1 MLKLKLARQTI
12 SKNLQLYLPFLLAN
26 AVLVGINYIFFS
38 MTTNKSLEKQN
49 YGAGLIQLMNIGL
62 VFTLTITF
70 FFMIYINGMVSR
82 HRNHELGLYSI
93 LGMTRSDLG
102 RMIFFIDAIM
112 FAASSVLGL
121 MFGATFI
128 KFVGLGLKKMLD
140 MGYLNI
146 PMFSPVAAIICVGY
160 FAAVYF
166 ILLLG
171 DLWRLRSVNPLDLWK
186 ATNKREKEPRG
197 SWIFGIAGIVTLGA
211 GYVIAVRINASINAV
226 NSFMLAVILV
236 VIGTYLVF
244 IAFSII
250 FLKML
255 RKNKNFYYKR
265 NHFISVSGMLYRMKQ
280 NGASLAS
287 ICLLLTTA
295 LVAIVMT
302 GTLRLSQ
309 EATIKLYNPYDVV
322 MTKET
327 PISHADKMTIQSK
340 AKDHHVTVGKYV
352 NMTMT
357 QPIYGNF
364 SGSTY
369 SVSKAFD
376 KSAANQLF
384 AVPVADYN
392 RIQKQNV
399 HLAKDEI
406 LMYSSKGGYDKKR
419 LTIKGKTYKVRH
431 LDGFDF
437 YFDYQRTVFKPIF
450 VFAKNKQ
457 VCEQIS
463 GKWLYAMGY
472 DISGKKS
479 DLKKYTAGLENKF
492 TTVVKKKNSQDPY
505 PYMDSFSDRPS
516 VSEIFNHL
524 FGGLLFIG
532 IFVSIVML
540 IATVVVMY
548 YKQVSEGYADR
559 DRFKTM
565 QQVGLS
571 REETKSAINS
581 QVLTVFMLPII
592 GAAVNVGFAIP
603 AIQKVLVLLSMYD
616 NLLLIKFG
624 IVSVAVTFLGYVAVY
639 KLTANVYE
647 NIVNR

>member
-12 SKNLQLYLPFLLAN
+12 GKNLQLYLPFLLAN

-49 YGAGLIQLMNIGL
+49 YGSGLIQLMNIGL
-62 VFTLTITF
+62 VFTLAITF
-70 FFMIYINGMVSR
+70 FFMIYINGIVSR
-82 HRNHELGLYSI
+82 RRNHELGLYSI

-102 RMIFFIDAIM
+102 KMIFFIDAIM

-121 MFGATFI
+121 VFGATFV
-128 KFVGLGLKKMLD
+128 KFVGLGLKKLLD
-140 MGYLNI
+140 MGRFDI
-146 PMFSPVAAIICVGY
+146 PVFSSVAAIICIGY

-186 ATNKREKEPRG
+186 AANKREKEPRG
-197 SWIFGIAGIVTLGA
+197 SWIFGIVGVIALGS
-211 GYVIAVRINASINAV
+211 GYAIAVRMKASMDAV
-226 NSFMLAVILV
+226 TSFMLAVILV

-265 NHFISVSGMLYRMKQ
+265 NHFISVSGMIYRMKQ

-295 LVAIVMT
+295 LVAIVTT

-309 EATIKLYNPYDVV
+309 EATVRLYNPYDVV
-322 MTKET
+322 MTKKT

-340 AKDHHVTVGKYV
+340 ARDNHVTVGKYV

-357 QPIYGNF
+357 GPIYGNF
-364 SGSTY
+364 SGSAY
-369 SVSKAFD
+369 SVSKTVD
-376 KSAANQLF
+376 MSTENQLF

-406 LMYSSKGGYDKKR
+406 LMCSSKGGYDKNR

-431 LDGFDF
+431 IDSFDF
-437 YFDYQRTVFKPIF
+437 YFDYQRTIFKPIF
-450 VFAKNKQ
+450 VFAKDRK

-479 DLKKYTAGLENKF
+479 DLKRYAAGLGDKF
-492 TTVVKKKNSQDPY
+492 TAVVKKNSQE
-505 PYMDSFSDRPS
+505 PYMDSFTDRPS
-516 VSEIFNHL
+516 VSDLFNQL

-603 AIQKVLVLLSMYD
+603 AIQKMLVLLSMYD
-616 NLLLIKFG
+616 KFLLVKFG
-624 IVSVAVTFLGYVAVY
+624 IVSLAITFLGYVAVY
-639 KLTANVYE
+639 KLTTNVYE

>member
-12 SKNLQLYLPFLLAN
+12 SKNLQIYLPFLLAN

-49 YGAGLIQLMNIGL
+49 YGSGLIQLMNIGL
-62 VFTLTITF
+62 VFTLAITF
-70 FFMIYINGMVSR
+70 FFMIYINGIVSR
-82 HRNHELGLYSI
+82 RRNHELGLYSI

-102 RMIFFIDAIM
+102 KMIFFIDAIM
-112 FAASSVLGL
+112 FAASSFLGL
-121 MFGATFI
+121 VFGATFV
-128 KFVGLGLKKMLD
+128 KFVGLGLKKLLEMER
-140 MGYLNI
+140 LNV
-146 PMFSPVAAIICVGY
+146 PVFSSVAAIICIGY

-197 SWIFGIAGIVTLGA
+197 SWIFGIAGVVALCT
-211 GYVIAVRINASINAV
+211 GYAIAVRMKVSMDAV
-226 NSFMLAVILV
+226 TSFMLAVVLV

-265 NHFISVSGMLYRMKQ
+265 NHFISVSGMIYRMKQ

-295 LVAIVMT
+295 LVAIVTT

-309 EATIKLYNPYDVV
+309 EATLKLYNPYDVV
-322 MTKET
+322 MTKKT
-327 PISHADKMTIQSK
+327 PISHSDKMMIQSK
-340 AKDHHVTVGKYV
+340 AKDNHVMVGKYV
-352 NMTMT
+352 NMMMT
-357 QPIYGNF
+357 EPIYGNF

-369 SVSKAFD
+369 SVSKTVD
-376 KSAANQLF
+376 MSTENQLF

-406 LMYSSKGGYDKKR
+406 LMCSSKGGYDKNR

-431 LDGFDF
+431 IDSFDF
-437 YFDYQRTVFKPIF
+437 YFDYQRTIFKPIF
-450 VFAKNKQ
+450 VFAKDKT

-463 GKWLYAMGY
+463 GNWLYAMGY

-479 DLKKYTAGLENKF
+479 DLKKYTTGLEN
-492 TTVVKKKNSQDPY
+492 SQGTY
-505 PYMDSFSDRPS
+505 IHMDSFSDRPL
-516 VSEIFNHL
+516 VSEIFNQVY
-524 FGGLLFIG
+524 GGLLFIG

-581 QVLTVFMLPII
+581 QVLTVFMFPII

-603 AIQKVLVLLSMYD
+603 AIRKMLVLLAMYD
-616 NLLLIKFG
+616 KLLLVKFG
-624 IVSVAVTFLGYVAVY
+624 IVSLAVTFLGYVAVY
-639 KLTANVYE
+639 KLTTNVYE

>member
-12 SKNLQLYLPFLLAN
+12 SKNLQIYLPFLLAN

-49 YGAGLIQLMNIGL
+49 YGSGLIQLMNIGL
-62 VFTLTITF
+62 VFTLAITF
-70 FFMIYINGMVSR
+70 FFMIYINGIVSR
-82 HRNHELGLYSI
+82 RRNHELGLYSI

-102 RMIFFIDAIM
+102 KMIFFIDAIM
-112 FAASSVLGL
+112 FAASSFLGL
-121 MFGATFI
+121 VFGATFV
-128 KFVGLGLKKMLD
+128 KFVGLGLKKLLEMER
-140 MGYLNI
+140 LNV
-146 PMFSPVAAIICVGY
+146 PMFSSVAAIICIGY

-186 ATNKREKEPRG
+186 ATNEREKEPRG
-197 SWIFGIAGIVTLGA
+197 SWIFGIAGVVALCT
-211 GYVIAVRINASINAV
+211 GYALAVRMKVSMDAV
-226 NSFMLAVILV
+226 TSFMLAVVLV

-265 NHFISVSGMLYRMKQ
+265 NHFISVSGMIYRMKQ

-295 LVAIVMT
+295 LVAIVTT

-309 EATIKLYNPYDVV
+309 EATLKLYNPYDVV
-322 MTKET
+322 MTKKT
-327 PISHADKMTIQSK
+327 PISHSDKMMIQSK
-340 AKDHHVTVGKYV
+340 AKDNHVMVGKYV
-352 NMTMT
+352 NMMMT
-357 QPIYGNF
+357 EPIYGNF

-369 SVSKAFD
+369 SVSKTVD
-376 KSAANQLF
+376 MSTENQLF

-399 HLAKDEI
+399 HLAKNEI
-406 LMYSSKGGYDKKR
+406 LMCSSKGGYDKNR

-431 LDGFDF
+431 IDSFDF
-437 YFDYQRTVFKPIF
+437 YFDYQRTIFKPIF
-450 VFAKNKQ
+450 VFAKDKT

-479 DLKKYTAGLENKF
+479 DLKKYTTGLEN
-492 TTVVKKKNSQDPY
+492 SQGTY
-505 PYMDSFSDRPS
+505 IHMDSFSDRPL
-516 VSEIFNHL
+516 VSEIFNQVY
-524 FGGLLFIG
+524 GGLLFIG

-548 YKQVSEGYADR
+548 YKQILEGYADR

-581 QVLTVFMLPII
+581 QVLTVFMFPII

-603 AIQKVLVLLSMYD
+603 AIRKMLVLLAMYD
-616 NLLLIKFG
+616 KLLLVKFG
-624 IVSVAVTFLGYVAVY
+624 IVSLAVTFLGYVAVY
-639 KLTANVYE
+639 KLTTNVYE

>member
-1 MLKLKLARQTI
+1 MLKLKLSRQII

-49 YGAGLIQLMNIGL
+49 YGSVLIQLMNIGL
-62 VFTLTITF
+62 VFTLAITF
-70 FFMIYINGMVSR
+70 FFMIYINGIVSR
-82 HRNHELGLYSI
+82 RRNHELGLYSI

-102 RMIFFIDAIM
+102 KMIFFIDAIM

-121 MFGATFI
+121 VFGATFV
-128 KFVGLGLKKMLD
+128 KFVGLGLKQLLD
-140 MGYLNI
+140 MERLNV
-146 PMFSPVAAIICVGY
+146 PMFSSVAAIICIGY

-186 ATNKREKEPRG
+186 ATNEREKEPRG
-197 SWIFGIAGIVTLGA
+197 SWIFGIAGVVALCT
-211 GYVIAVRINASINAV
+211 GYALAVRMKVSMDAV
-226 NSFMLAVILV
+226 TSFMLAVVLV

-265 NHFISVSGMLYRMKQ
+265 NHFISVSGMIYRMKQ

-309 EATIKLYNPYDVV
+309 EATLKLYNPYDVV
-322 MTKET
+322 MTKKT
-327 PISHADKMTIQSK
+327 PISHSDKMMIQSK
-340 AKDHHVTVGKYV
+340 AKDNHVTVGKYV
-352 NMTMT
+352 NMMMT
-357 QPIYGNF
+357 EPIYGNF

-369 SVSKAFD
+369 SVSKTVD
-376 KSAANQLF
+376 MSTENQLF

-392 RIQKQNV
+392 RIQKKNV

-406 LMYSSKGGYDKKR
+406 LMYSSKGGYDKNR

-431 LDGFDF
+431 IDSFDF
-437 YFDYQRTVFKPIF
+437 YFDYQRTIFKPIF
-450 VFAKNKQ
+450 VFAKDKT

-463 GKWLYAMGY
+463 EKWLYAMGY

-492 TTVVKKKNSQDPY
+492 MTVVKKKNSQGT
-505 PYMDSFSDRPS
+505 YMDSFADRPTI
-516 VSEIFNHL
+516 SEISNQMY
-524 FGGLLFIG
+524 GGLLFIG

-592 GAAVNVGFAIP
+592 GAAVNFGFAIP

-616 NLLLIKFG
+616 KLLIVKFG
-624 IVSVAVTFLGYVAVY
+624 IVSLAVTFLGYVAVY
-639 KLTANVYE
+639 KLTTNVYE

>member
-12 SKNLQLYLPFLLAN
+12 SKNLQIYLPFLLAN

-49 YGAGLIQLMNIGL
+49 YGSVLIQLMNIGL
-62 VFTLTITF
+62 VFTLAITF
-70 FFMIYINGMVSR
+70 FFMIYINSIVSR
-82 HRNHELGLYSI
+82 RRNHELGLYSI

-102 RMIFFIDAIM
+102 KMIFFIDAIM
-112 FAASSVLGL
+112 FVASSVLGL
-121 MFGATFI
+121 VFGATFV
-128 KFVGLGLKKMLD
+128 KFVGLGLKKLLD
-140 MGYLNI
+140 MGRFDI
-146 PMFSPVAAIICVGY
+146 PVFSSVAAIICVGY

-186 ATNKREKEPRG
+186 AANKREKEPRG
-197 SWIFGIAGIVTLGA
+197 SWIFGIVGVIALGS
-211 GYVIAVRINASINAV
+211 GYAIAVRMKASMDAV
-226 NSFMLAVILV
+226 TSFMLAVILV

-265 NHFISVSGMLYRMKQ
+265 NHFISVSGMIYRMKQ

-295 LVAIVMT
+295 LVAIVTT

-309 EATIKLYNPYDVV
+309 EATVRLYNPYDVV
-322 MTKET
+322 MTKKT

-340 AKDHHVTVGKYV
+340 AKDNHVTVGKYV

-357 QPIYGNF
+357 EPIYGNF
-364 SGSTY
+364 SGSAY
-369 SVSKAFD
+369 SVSKTVD
-376 KSAANQLF
+376 MSTENQLF

-406 LMYSSKGGYDKKR
+406 LMCSSKGGYDKNR
-419 LTIKGKTYKVRH
+419 LTIKGKIYKVRH
-431 LDGFDF
+431 IDSFDF
-437 YFDYQRTVFKPIF
+437 YFDYQRTIFKPIF
-450 VFAKNKQ
+450 VFAKDRK

-479 DLKKYTAGLENKF
+479 DLKRYAAGLGDKF
-492 TTVVKKKNSQDPY
+492 TAVVKKNSQE
-505 PYMDSFSDRPS
+505 PYMDSFTDRPS
-516 VSEIFNHL
+516 VSDLFNQL

-603 AIQKVLVLLSMYD
+603 AIQKMLVLLSMYD
-616 NLLLIKFG
+616 KLLLVKFG
-624 IVSVAVTFLGYVAVY
+624 IVSLAVTFLGYVAVY
-639 KLTANVYE
+639 KLTTNVYE

>member
-1 MLKLKLARQTI
+1 MLKLKLSRQTI

-49 YGAGLIQLMNIGL
+49 YGSVLIQLMNIGL
-62 VFTLTITF
+62 VFTLAITF
-70 FFMIYINGMVSR
+70 FFMIYINGIVSR
-82 HRNHELGLYSI
+82 RRNHELGLYSI

-102 RMIFFIDAIM
+102 KMIFFIDAIM
-112 FAASSVLGL
+112 FVASSVLGL
-121 MFGATFI
+121 VFGATFV
-128 KFVGLGLKKMLD
+128 KFVGLGLKKLLD
-140 MGYLNI
+140 MGRFDI
-146 PMFSPVAAIICVGY
+146 PVFSSVAAIICVGY

-186 ATNKREKEPRG
+186 AANKREKEPRG
-197 SWIFGIAGIVTLGA
+197 SWIFGIVGVIALGS
-211 GYVIAVRINASINAV
+211 GYAIAVRMKASMDAV
-226 NSFMLAVILV
+226 TSFMLAVILV

-265 NHFISVSGMLYRMKQ
+265 NHFISVSGMIYRMKQ

-295 LVAIVMT
+295 LVAIVTT

-309 EATIKLYNPYDVV
+309 EATVRLYNPYDVV
-322 MTKET
+322 MTKKT

-340 AKDHHVTVGKYV
+340 AKDNHVTVGKYV

-357 QPIYGNF
+357 GPIYGNF
-364 SGSTY
+364 SGSAY
-369 SVSKAFD
+369 SVSKTVD
-376 KSAANQLF
+376 MSTENQLF

-406 LMYSSKGGYDKKR
+406 LMYSSKGGYDKNR

-431 LDGFDF
+431 IDSFDF
-437 YFDYQRTVFKPIF
+437 YFDYERTIFKPIF
-450 VFAKNKQ
+450 VFAKDKT

-479 DLKKYTAGLENKF
+479 DLKRYAAGLGDKF
-492 TTVVKKKNSQDPY
+492 TAVVNKNSQE
-505 PYMDSFSDRPS
+505 PYMDSFTDRPS
-516 VSEIFNHL
+516 VSDLFNQL

-603 AIQKVLVLLSMYD
+603 AIQKMLVLLSMYD
-616 NLLLIKFG
+616 KLLLVKFG
-624 IVSVAVTFLGYVAVY
+624 IVSLAVTFLGYVAVY
-639 KLTANVYE
+639 KLTTNVYE

>member
-1 MLKLKLARQTI
+1 MLKLKLSRQII

-49 YGAGLIQLMNIGL
+49 YGSVLIQLMNIGL
-62 VFTLTITF
+62 VFTLAITF
-70 FFMIYINGMVSR
+70 FFMIYINGIVSR
-82 HRNHELGLYSI
+82 RRNHELGLYSI

-102 RMIFFIDAIM
+102 KMIFFIDAIM

-121 MFGATFI
+121 VFGATFV
-128 KFVGLGLKKMLD
+128 KFVGLGLKQLLD
-140 MGYLNI
+140 MERLNV
-146 PMFSPVAAIICVGY
+146 PMFSSVAAVICIGY

-186 ATNKREKEPRG
+186 ATNEREKEPRG
-197 SWIFGIAGIVTLGA
+197 SWIFGIAGVVALCT
-211 GYVIAVRINASINAV
+211 GYALAVRMKVSMDAV
-226 NSFMLAVILV
+226 TSFMLAVVLV

-265 NHFISVSGMLYRMKQ
+265 NHFISVSGMIYRMKQ

-295 LVAIVMT
+295 LVAIVTT

-309 EATIKLYNPYDVV
+309 EATLKLYNPYDVV
-322 MTKET
+322 MTKKT
-327 PISHADKMTIQSK
+327 PISHSDKMMIQSK
-340 AKDHHVTVGKYV
+340 AKDNHVTVGKYV
-352 NMTMT
+352 NMMMT
-357 QPIYGNF
+357 EPIYGNF

-369 SVSKAFD
+369 SVSKTVD
-376 KSAANQLF
+376 MSTENQLF

-406 LMYSSKGGYDKKR
+406 LMYSSKGGYDKNR
-419 LTIKGKTYKVRH
+419 LTVKGKTYKVRH
-431 LDGFDF
+431 IDSFDF
-437 YFDYQRTVFKPIF
+437 YFDYQRTIFKPIF
-450 VFAKNKQ
+450 VFAKDKT

-492 TTVVKKKNSQDPY
+492 MTVVKKKNSQGT
-505 PYMDSFSDRPS
+505 YMDSFADRPTI
-516 VSEIFNHL
+516 SEISNQMY
-524 FGGLLFIG
+524 GGLLFIG

-592 GAAVNVGFAIP
+592 GAAVNFGFAIP

-616 NLLLIKFG
+616 KLLIVKFG
-624 IVSVAVTFLGYVAVY
+624 IVSLAVTFLGYVAVY
-639 KLTANVYE
+639 KLTTNVYE

>member
-1 MLKLKLARQTI
+1 MLKLKLSRQTI

-49 YGAGLIQLMNIGL
+49 YGSVLIQLMNIGL
-62 VFTLTITF
+62 VFTLAITF
-70 FFMIYINGMVSR
+70 FFMIYINGIVSR
-82 HRNHELGLYSI
+82 RRNHELGLYSI

-102 RMIFFIDAIM
+102 KMIFFIDAIM
-112 FAASSVLGL
+112 FVASSVLGL
-121 MFGATFI
+121 VFGATFV
-128 KFVGLGLKKMLD
+128 KFVGLGLKKLLD
-140 MGYLNI
+140 MGRFDI
-146 PMFSPVAAIICVGY
+146 PVFSSVAAIICVGY

-186 ATNKREKEPRG
+186 AANKREKEPRG
-197 SWIFGIAGIVTLGA
+197 SWIFGIVGVIALGS
-211 GYVIAVRINASINAV
+211 GYAIAVRMKASMDAV
-226 NSFMLAVILV
+226 TSFMLAVILV

-265 NHFISVSGMLYRMKQ
+265 NHFISVSGMIYRMKQ

-295 LVAIVMT
+295 LVAIVTT

-309 EATIKLYNPYDVV
+309 EATVRLYNPYDVV
-322 MTKET
+322 MTKKT

-340 AKDHHVTVGKYV
+340 AKDNHVTVGKYV
-352 NMTMT
+352 NMMMT
-357 QPIYGNF
+357 EPIYGNF
-364 SGSTY
+364 SGSAY
-369 SVSKAFD
+369 SVSKTVD
-376 KSAANQLF
+376 MSTENQLF

-406 LMYSSKGGYDKKR
+406 LMCSSKGGYDKNR

-431 LDGFDF
+431 IDSFDF
-437 YFDYQRTVFKPIF
+437 YFDYERTIFKPIF
-450 VFAKNKQ
+450 VFAKDKT

-479 DLKKYTAGLENKF
+479 DLKRYAAGLGDKF
-492 TTVVKKKNSQDPY
+492 TAVVNKNSQE
-505 PYMDSFSDRPS
+505 PYMDSFTDRPS
-516 VSEIFNHL
+516 VSDLFNQL

-603 AIQKVLVLLSMYD
+603 AIQKMLVLLSMYD
-616 NLLLIKFG
+616 KLLLVKFG
-624 IVSVAVTFLGYVAVY
+624 IVSLAITFLGYVAVY
-639 KLTANVYE
+639 KLTTNVYKS
-647 NIVNR
+647 IVNR

>member
-1 MLKLKLARQTI
+1 MLKLKLSRQII

-49 YGAGLIQLMNIGL
+49 YGSVLIQLMNIGL
-62 VFTLTITF
+62 VFTLAITF
-70 FFMIYINGMVSR
+70 FFMIYINGIVSR
-82 HRNHELGLYSI
+82 RRNHELGLYSI

-102 RMIFFIDAIM
+102 KMIFFIDAIM

-121 MFGATFI
+121 VFGATFV
-128 KFVGLGLKKMLD
+128 KFVGLGLKQLLD
-140 MGYLNI
+140 MERLNV
-146 PMFSPVAAIICVGY
+146 PMFSSVAAVICIGY

-186 ATNKREKEPRG
+186 ATNEREKEPRG
-197 SWIFGIAGIVTLGA
+197 SWIFGIAGVVALCT
-211 GYVIAVRINASINAV
+211 GYALAVRMKVSMDAV
-226 NSFMLAVILV
+226 TSFMLAVVLV

-265 NHFISVSGMLYRMKQ
+265 NHFISVSGMIYRMKQ

-295 LVAIVMT
+295 LVAIVTT

-309 EATIKLYNPYDVV
+309 EATLKLYNPYDVV
-322 MTKET
+322 MTKKT
-327 PISHADKMTIQSK
+327 PISHSDKMMIQSK
-340 AKDHHVTVGKYV
+340 AKDNHVTVGKYV
-352 NMTMT
+352 NMMMT
-357 QPIYGNF
+357 EPIYGNF

-369 SVSKAFD
+369 SVSKTVD
-376 KSAANQLF
+376 MSTENQLF

-406 LMYSSKGGYDKKR
+406 LMYSSKGGYDKNR
-419 LTIKGKTYKVRH
+419 LTVKGKTYKVRH
-431 LDGFDF
+431 IDSFDF
-437 YFDYQRTVFKPIF
+437 YFDYQRTIFKPIF
-450 VFAKNKQ
+450 VFAKDKT

-492 TTVVKKKNSQDPY
+492 MTVVKKKNSQGT
-505 PYMDSFSDRPS
+505 YMDSFADRPTI
-516 VSEIFNHL
+516 SEISNQMY
-524 FGGLLFIG
+524 GGLLFIG

-592 GAAVNVGFAIP
+592 GAAVNFGFAIP

-616 NLLLIKFG
+616 KLLIVKFG
-624 IVSVAVTFLGYVAVY
+624 IISLAVTFLGYVAVY
-639 KLTANVYE
+639 KLTTNVYE

>member
-1 MLKLKLARQTI
+1 MLKLKLSRQII

-49 YGAGLIQLMNIGL
+49 YGSVLIQLMNIGL
-62 VFTLTITF
+62 VFTLAITF
-70 FFMIYINGMVSR
+70 FFMIYINGIVSR
-82 HRNHELGLYSI
+82 RRNHELGLYSI

-102 RMIFFIDAIM
+102 KMIFFIDAIM

-121 MFGATFI
+121 VFGATFV
-128 KFVGLGLKKMLD
+128 KFVGLGLKQLLD
-140 MGYLNI
+140 MERLNV
-146 PMFSPVAAIICVGY
+146 PMFSSVAAIICIGY

-186 ATNKREKEPRG
+186 ATNEREKEPRG
-197 SWIFGIAGIVTLGA
+197 SWIFGIAGVVALCT
-211 GYVIAVRINASINAV
+211 GYALAVRMKVSMDAV
-226 NSFMLAVILV
+226 TSFMLAVVLV

-265 NHFISVSGMLYRMKQ
+265 NHFISVSGMIYRMKQ

-309 EATIKLYNPYDVV
+309 EATLKLYNPYDVV
-322 MTKET
+322 MTKKT
-327 PISHADKMTIQSK
+327 PISHSDKMIIQSK
-340 AKDHHVTVGKYV
+340 AKDNHVTVGKYV
-352 NMTMT
+352 NMMMT
-357 QPIYGNF
+357 EPIYGNF
-364 SGSTY
+364 SGSAY
-369 SVSKAFD
+369 SVSKTVD
-376 KSAANQLF
+376 MSTENQLF

-406 LMYSSKGGYDKKR
+406 LMYSSKGGYDKNR

-431 LDGFDF
+431 IDSFDF
-437 YFDYQRTVFKPIF
+437 YFDYQRTIFKPIF
-450 VFAKNKQ
+450 VFAKDKT

-492 TTVVKKKNSQDPY
+492 MTVVKKKNSQGT
-505 PYMDSFSDRPS
+505 YMDSFADRPTI
-516 VSEIFNHL
+516 SEISNQMY
-524 FGGLLFIG
+524 GGLLFIG

-592 GAAVNVGFAIP
+592 GAAVNFGFAIP

-616 NLLLIKFG
+616 KLLIVKFG
-624 IVSVAVTFLGYVAVY
+624 IISLAVTFLGYVAVY
-639 KLTANVYE
+639 KLTTNVYE

>member
-12 SKNLQLYLPFLLAN
+12 GKNLQLYLPFLLAN

-49 YGAGLIQLMNIGL
+49 YGSGLIQLMNIGL
-62 VFTLTITF
+62 VFTLAITF
-70 FFMIYINGMVSR
+70 FFMIYINGIVSR
-82 HRNHELGLYSI
+82 RRNHELGLYSI

-102 RMIFFIDAIM
+102 KMIFFIDAIM
-112 FAASSVLGL
+112 FVASSVLGL
-121 MFGATFI
+121 VFGATFV
-128 KFVGLGLKKMLD
+128 KFVGLGLKKLLD
-140 MGYLNI
+140 MGRFDI
-146 PMFSPVAAIICVGY
+146 PVFSSVAAIICVGY
-160 FAAVYF
+160 FAGVYF

-186 ATNKREKEPRG
+186 AANKREKEPRG
-197 SWIFGIAGIVTLGA
+197 SWIFGIVGVIALGS
-211 GYVIAVRINASINAV
+211 GYAIAVRMKASMDAV
-226 NSFMLAVILV
+226 TSFMLAVILV

-265 NHFISVSGMLYRMKQ
+265 NHFISVSGMIYRMKQ

-295 LVAIVMT
+295 LVAIVTT

-309 EATIKLYNPYDVV
+309 EATVRLYNPYDVV
-322 MTKET
+322 MTKKT

-340 AKDHHVTVGKYV
+340 ARDNHVTVGKYV

-357 QPIYGNF
+357 GPIYGNF
-364 SGSTY
+364 SGSAY
-369 SVSKAFD
+369 SVSKTVD
-376 KSAANQLF
+376 MSTENQLF

-406 LMYSSKGGYDKKR
+406 LMCSSKGGYDKNR

-431 LDGFDF
+431 IDSFDF
-437 YFDYQRTVFKPIF
+437 YFDYQRTIFKPIF
-450 VFAKNKQ
+450 VFAKDRK

-479 DLKKYTAGLENKF
+479 DLKRYAAGLGDKF
-492 TTVVKKKNSQDPY
+492 TAVVKKNSQE
-505 PYMDSFSDRPS
+505 PYMDSFTDRPS
-516 VSEIFNHL
+516 VSDLFNQL

-603 AIQKVLVLLSMYD
+603 AIQKMLVFLSMYD
-616 NLLLIKFG
+616 KLLLVKFG
-624 IVSVAVTFLGYVAVY
+624 IVSLAVTFLGYVAVY
-639 KLTANVYE
+639 KLTTNVYE

>member
-1 MLKLKLARQTI
+1 MLKLKLSRQII

-49 YGAGLIQLMNIGL
+49 YGSGLIQLMNIGL
-62 VFTLTITF
+62 VFTLAITF
-70 FFMIYINGMVSR
+70 FFMIYINGIVSR
-82 HRNHELGLYSI
+82 RRNHELGLYSI

-102 RMIFFIDAIM
+102 KMIFFIDAIM
-112 FAASSVLGL
+112 FGASSVLGL
-121 MFGATFI
+121 VFGATFV
-128 KFVGLGLKKMLD
+128 KFVGLGLKKLLD
-140 MGYLNI
+140 MERLNV
-146 PMFSPVAAIICVGY
+146 PMFSSVAAIICIGY

-186 ATNKREKEPRG
+186 ATNEREKEPRG
-197 SWIFGIAGIVTLGA
+197 SWIFGIAGVVALCT
-211 GYVIAVRINASINAV
+211 GYALAVRMKVSMDAV
-226 NSFMLAVILV
+226 TSFMLAVVLV

-265 NHFISVSGMLYRMKQ
+265 NHFISVSGMIYRMKQ

-295 LVAIVMT
+295 LVAIVTT

-309 EATIKLYNPYDVV
+309 EATLKLYNPYDVV
-322 MTKET
+322 MTKKT
-327 PISHADKMTIQSK
+327 PISHSDKMMIQSK
-340 AKDHHVTVGKYV
+340 AKDNHVTVGKYV
-352 NMTMT
+352 NMMMT
-357 QPIYGNF
+357 EPIYGNF

-369 SVSKAFD
+369 SVSKTVD
-376 KSAANQLF
+376 MSTENQLF

-406 LMYSSKGGYDKKR
+406 LMYSSKGGYDKNR

-431 LDGFDF
+431 IDSFDF
-437 YFDYQRTVFKPIF
+437 YFDYQRTIFKPIF
-450 VFAKNKQ
+450 VFAKDKT

-492 TTVVKKKNSQDPY
+492 MTVVKKKNSQGT
-505 PYMDSFSDRPS
+505 YMDSFADRPTI
-516 VSEIFNHL
+516 SEISNQMY
-524 FGGLLFIG
+524 GGLLFIG

-616 NLLLIKFG
+616 KLLIVKFG
-624 IVSVAVTFLGYVAVY
+624 IISLAVTFLGYVAVY
-639 KLTANVYE
+639 KLTTNVYE

>member
-1 MLKLKLARQTI
+1 MLKLKLSRQII

-49 YGAGLIQLMNIGL
+49 YGSVLIQLMNIGL
-62 VFTLTITF
+62 VFTLAITF
-70 FFMIYINGMVSR
+70 FFMIYINGIVSR
-82 HRNHELGLYSI
+82 RRNHELGLYSI

-102 RMIFFIDAIM
+102 KMIFFIDAIM

-121 MFGATFI
+121 VFGATFV
-128 KFVGLGLKKMLD
+128 KFVGLGLKQLLD
-140 MGYLNI
+140 MERLNV
-146 PMFSPVAAIICVGY
+146 PMFSSVAAIICIGY

-186 ATNKREKEPRG
+186 ATNEREKEPRG
-197 SWIFGIAGIVTLGA
+197 SWIFGIAGVVALCT
-211 GYVIAVRINASINAV
+211 GYALAVRMKVSMDAV
-226 NSFMLAVILV
+226 TSFMLAVVLV

-255 RKNKNFYYKR
+255 RKNKNFYYRR
-265 NHFISVSGMLYRMKQ
+265 NHFISVSGMIYRMKQ

-295 LVAIVMT
+295 LVAIVTT
-302 GTLRLSQ
+302 GTLHLSQ
-309 EATIKLYNPYDVV
+309 EATLKLYNPYDVV
-322 MTKET
+322 MTKKT
-327 PISHADKMTIQSK
+327 PISHSDKMMIQSK
-340 AKDHHVTVGKYV
+340 AKDNHVTVGKYV
-352 NMTMT
+352 NMMMT
-357 QPIYGNF
+357 EPIYGNF

-369 SVSKAFD
+369 SVSKTVD
-376 KSAANQLF
+376 MSTENQLF

-406 LMYSSKGGYDKKR
+406 LMYSSKGGYDKNR

-431 LDGFDF
+431 IDSFDF
-437 YFDYQRTVFKPIF
+437 YFDYQRTIFKPIF
-450 VFAKNKQ
+450 VFAKDKT

-472 DISGKKS
+472 DIPGKKS

-492 TTVVKKKNSQDPY
+492 MTVVKKKNSQGT
-505 PYMDSFSDRPS
+505 YMDSFADRPTI
-516 VSEIFNHL
+516 SEISNQMY
-524 FGGLLFIG
+524 GGLLFIG

-603 AIQKVLVLLSMYD
+603 AIQKMLVLLSMYD
-616 NLLLIKFG
+616 KLLIAKFG
-624 IVSVAVTFLGYVAVY
+624 IVSLAVTFLGYVAVY
-639 KLTANVYE
+639 KLTTNVYE

>member
-1 MLKLKLARQTI
+1 MLKLKLSRQII

-49 YGAGLIQLMNIGL
+49 YGSVLIQLMNIGL
-62 VFTLTITF
+62 VFTLAITF
-70 FFMIYINGMVSR
+70 FFMIYINGIVSR
-82 HRNHELGLYSI
+82 RRNHELGLYSI

-102 RMIFFIDAIM
+102 KMIFFIDAIM

-121 MFGATFI
+121 VFGATFV
-128 KFVGLGLKKMLD
+128 KFVGLGLKKLLD
-140 MGYLNI
+140 MERLNV
-146 PMFSPVAAIICVGY
+146 PMFSSVAAIICIGY

-186 ATNKREKEPRG
+186 AANKREKEPRG
-197 SWIFGIAGIVTLGA
+197 SWIFGIVGVIALGS
-211 GYVIAVRINASINAV
+211 GYAIAVRMKASMDAV
-226 NSFMLAVILV
+226 TSFMLAVILV

-265 NHFISVSGMLYRMKQ
+265 NHFISVSGMIYRMKQ

-295 LVAIVMT
+295 LVAIVTT

-309 EATIKLYNPYDVV
+309 EATVRLYNPYDVV
-322 MTKET
+322 MTKKT

-340 AKDHHVTVGKYV
+340 AKDNHVTVGKYV

-357 QPIYGNF
+357 GPIYGNF
-364 SGSTY
+364 SGSAY
-369 SVSKAFD
+369 SVSKTVD
-376 KSAANQLF
+376 MSTENQLF

-406 LMYSSKGGYDKKR
+406 LMYSSKGGYDKNR

-431 LDGFDF
+431 IDSFDF
-437 YFDYQRTVFKPIF
+437 YFDYERTIFKPIF
-450 VFAKNKQ
+450 VFAKDKT

-479 DLKKYTAGLENKF
+479 DLKRYAAGLGDKF
-492 TTVVKKKNSQDPY
+492 TAVVNKNSQE
-505 PYMDSFSDRPS
+505 PYMDSFTDRPS
-516 VSEIFNHL
+516 VSDLFNQL

-603 AIQKVLVLLSMYD
+603 AIQKMLVLLSMYD
-616 NLLLIKFG
+616 KLLLVKFG
-624 IVSVAVTFLGYVAVY
+624 IVSLAVTFLGYVAVY
-639 KLTANVYE
+639 KLTTNVYE

>member
-49 YGAGLIQLMNIGL
+49 YGSGLIQLMNIGL
-62 VFTLTITF
+62 VFTLAITF
-70 FFMIYINGMVSR
+70 FFMIYINGIVSR
-82 HRNHELGLYSI
+82 RRNHELGLYSI

-102 RMIFFIDAIM
+102 KMIFFIDAIM
-112 FAASSVLGL
+112 FGASSVLGL
-121 MFGATFI
+121 VFGATFV
-128 KFVGLGLKKMLD
+128 KFVGLGLKKLLD
-140 MGYLNI
+140 MERLNV
-146 PMFSPVAAIICVGY
+146 PMFSSVAAVICIGY

-186 ATNKREKEPRG
+186 ATNEREKEPRG
-197 SWIFGIAGIVTLGA
+197 SWIFGIAGVVALCT
-211 GYVIAVRINASINAV
+211 GYALAVRMKVSMDAV
-226 NSFMLAVILV
+226 TSFMLAVILV

-265 NHFISVSGMLYRMKQ
+265 NHFISVSGMIYRMKQ

-309 EATIKLYNPYDVV
+309 EATLKLYNPYDVV
-322 MTKET
+322 MTKKT
-327 PISHADKMTIQSK
+327 PISHSDKMMIQSK
-340 AKDHHVTVGKYV
+340 AKDNHVTVGKYV
-352 NMTMT
+352 NMMMT
-357 QPIYGNF
+357 EPIYGNF

-369 SVSKAFD
+369 SVSKTVD
-376 KSAANQLF
+376 MSTENQLF

-406 LMYSSKGGYDKKR
+406 LMYSSKGGYDKNR

-431 LDGFDF
+431 IDSFDF
-437 YFDYQRTVFKPIF
+437 YFDYQRTIFKPIF
-450 VFAKNKQ
+450 VFAKDKT

-492 TTVVKKKNSQDPY
+492 MTVVKKKNSKET
-505 PYMDSFSDRPS
+505 YMDSFADRPTI
-516 VSEIFNHL
+516 SEISNQMY
-524 FGGLLFIG
+524 GGLLFIG

-616 NLLLIKFG
+616 KLLIVKFG
-624 IVSVAVTFLGYVAVY
+624 IVSLAVTFLGYVAVY
-639 KLTANVYE
+639 KLTTNVYE

>member
-12 SKNLQLYLPFLLAN
+12 GKNLQLYLPFLLAN

-49 YGAGLIQLMNIGL
+49 YGSGLIQLMNIGL
-62 VFTLTITF
+62 VFTLAITF
-70 FFMIYINGMVSR
+70 FFMIYINGIVSR
-82 HRNHELGLYSI
+82 RRNHELGLYSI

-102 RMIFFIDAIM
+102 KMIFFIDAIM

-121 MFGATFI
+121 VFGATFV
-128 KFVGLGLKKMLD
+128 KFVGLGLKKLLD
-140 MGYLNI
+140 MGRFDI
-146 PMFSPVAAIICVGY
+146 PVFSSVAAIICIGY

-186 ATNKREKEPRG
+186 AANKREKEPRG
-197 SWIFGIAGIVTLGA
+197 SWIFGIVGVIALGS
-211 GYVIAVRINASINAV
+211 GYAIAVRMKASMDAV
-226 NSFMLAVILV
+226 TSFMLAVILV

-265 NHFISVSGMLYRMKQ
+265 NHFISVSGMIYRMKQ

-295 LVAIVMT
+295 LVAIVTT

-309 EATIKLYNPYDVV
+309 EATVRLYNPYDVV
-322 MTKET
+322 MTKKT

-340 AKDHHVTVGKYV
+340 ARDNHVTVGKYV

-357 QPIYGNF
+357 GPIYGNF
-364 SGSTY
+364 SGSAY
-369 SVSKAFD
+369 SVSKTVD
-376 KSAANQLF
+376 MSTENQLF

-406 LMYSSKGGYDKKR
+406 LMCSSKGGYDKNR

-431 LDGFDF
+431 IDSFDF
-437 YFDYQRTVFKPIF
+437 YFDYQRTIFKPIF
-450 VFAKNKQ
+450 VFAKDRK

-479 DLKKYTAGLENKF
+479 DLKRYAAGLGDKF
-492 TTVVKKKNSQDPY
+492 TAVVKKNIQE
-505 PYMDSFSDRPS
+505 PYMDSFTDRPS
-516 VSEIFNHL
+516 VSDLFNQL

-603 AIQKVLVLLSMYD
+603 AIQKMLVLLSMYD
-616 NLLLIKFG
+616 KLLLVKFG
-624 IVSVAVTFLGYVAVY
+624 IVSLAVTFLGYVAVY
-639 KLTANVYE
+639 KLTTNVYE

>member
-1 MLKLKLARQTI
+1 MLKLKLSRQII

-49 YGAGLIQLMNIGL
+49 YGSVLIQLMNIGL
-62 VFTLTITF
+62 VFTLAITF
-70 FFMIYINGMVSR
+70 FFMIYINGIVSR
-82 HRNHELGLYSI
+82 RRNHELGLYSI

-102 RMIFFIDAIM
+102 KMIFFIDAIM

-121 MFGATFI
+121 VFGATFV
-128 KFVGLGLKKMLD
+128 KFVGLGLKQLLD
-140 MGYLNI
+140 MERLNV
-146 PMFSPVAAIICVGY
+146 PMFSSVAAIICIGY

-186 ATNKREKEPRG
+186 ATNEREKEPRG
-197 SWIFGIAGIVTLGA
+197 SWIFGIAGVVALCT
-211 GYVIAVRINASINAV
+211 GYALAVRMKVSMDAV
-226 NSFMLAVILV
+226 TSFMLAVVLV

-265 NHFISVSGMLYRMKQ
+265 NHFISVSGMIYRMKQ

-309 EATIKLYNPYDVV
+309 EATLKLYNPYDVV
-322 MTKET
+322 MTKKT
-327 PISHADKMTIQSK
+327 PISHSDKMIIQSK
-340 AKDHHVTVGKYV
+340 AKDNHVTVGKYV
-352 NMTMT
+352 NMMMT
-357 QPIYGNF
+357 EPIYGNF
-364 SGSTY
+364 SGSAY
-369 SVSKAFD
+369 SVSKTVD
-376 KSAANQLF
+376 MSTENQLF

-406 LMYSSKGGYDKKR
+406 LMYSSKGGYDKNR

-431 LDGFDF
+431 IDSFDF
-437 YFDYQRTVFKPIF
+437 YFDYQRTIFKPIF
-450 VFAKNKQ
+450 VFAKDKT

-492 TTVVKKKNSQDPY
+492 MTVVKKKNSQGT
-505 PYMDSFSDRPS
+505 YMDSFADRPTI
-516 VSEIFNHL
+516 SEIFNQMY
-524 FGGLLFIG
+524 GGLLFIG

-616 NLLLIKFG
+616 KLLIVKFG
-624 IVSVAVTFLGYVAVY
+624 IISLAVTFLGYVAVY
-639 KLTANVYE
+639 KLTTNVYE

>member
-12 SKNLQLYLPFLLAN
+12 GKNLQLYLPFLLAN

-38 MTTNKSLEKQN
+38 MTTNRSLERQN
-49 YGAGLIQLMNIGL
+49 YGSGLIQLMNIGL
-62 VFTLTITF
+62 VFTLAITF
-70 FFMIYINGMVSR
+70 FFMIYINGIVSR
-82 HRNHELGLYSI
+82 RRNHELGLYSI

-102 RMIFFIDAIM
+102 KMIFFIDAIM
-112 FAASSVLGL
+112 FVASSVLGL
-121 MFGATFI
+121 VFGATFV
-128 KFVGLGLKKMLD
+128 KFVGLGLKKLLD
-140 MGYLNI
+140 MGRFDI
-146 PMFSPVAAIICVGY
+146 PVFSSVAAIICVGY

-186 ATNKREKEPRG
+186 AANKREKEPRG
-197 SWIFGIAGIVTLGA
+197 SWIFGIVGVIALGS
-211 GYVIAVRINASINAV
+211 GYAIAVRMKASMDAV
-226 NSFMLAVILV
+226 TSFMLAVILV

-265 NHFISVSGMLYRMKQ
+265 NHFISVSGMIYRMKQ

-295 LVAIVMT
+295 LVAIVTT

-309 EATIKLYNPYDVV
+309 EATVRLYNPYDVV
-322 MTKET
+322 MTKKT

-340 AKDHHVTVGKYV
+340 AKDNHVTVGKYV

-357 QPIYGNF
+357 EPIYGNF
-364 SGSTY
+364 SGSAY
-369 SVSKAFD
+369 SVSKTVD
-376 KSAANQLF
+376 MSTENQLF

-406 LMYSSKGGYDKKR
+406 LMYSSKGGYDKNR

-431 LDGFDF
+431 IDSFDF
-437 YFDYQRTVFKPIF
+437 YFDYERTIFKPIF
-450 VFAKNKQ
+450 VFAKDKT

-479 DLKKYTAGLENKF
+479 DLKRYAAGLGDKF
-492 TTVVKKKNSQDPY
+492 TAVVNKNSQE
-505 PYMDSFSDRPS
+505 PYMDSFTDRPS
-516 VSEIFNHL
+516 VSDLFNQL

-603 AIQKVLVLLSMYD
+603 AIQKMLVFLSMYD
-616 NLLLIKFG
+616 KFLLVKFG

-639 KLTANVYE
+639 KLTTNVYA

>member
-1 MLKLKLARQTI
+1 MLKLKLSRQII

-49 YGAGLIQLMNIGL
+49 YGSVLIQLMNIGL
-62 VFTLTITF
+62 VFTLAITF
-70 FFMIYINGMVSR
+70 FFMIYINGIVSR
-82 HRNHELGLYSI
+82 RRNHELGLYSI

-102 RMIFFIDAIM
+102 KMIFFIDAIM

-121 MFGATFI
+121 VFGATFV
-128 KFVGLGLKKMLD
+128 KFVGLGLKQLLD
-140 MGYLNI
+140 MEHLNV
-146 PMFSPVAAIICVGY
+146 PMFSSVAAIICIGY

-186 ATNKREKEPRG
+186 ATNEREKEPRG
-197 SWIFGIAGIVTLGA
+197 SWIFGIAGVVALCT
-211 GYVIAVRINASINAV
+211 GYALAVRMKVSMDAV
-226 NSFMLAVILV
+226 TSFMLAVVLV

-265 NHFISVSGMLYRMKQ
+265 NHFISVSGMIYRMKQ

-309 EATIKLYNPYDVV
+309 EATLKLYNPYDVV
-322 MTKET
+322 MTKKT
-327 PISHADKMTIQSK
+327 PISHSDKMMIQSK
-340 AKDHHVTVGKYV
+340 AKDNHVTVGKYV
-352 NMTMT
+352 NMMMT
-357 QPIYGNF
+357 EPIYGNF

-369 SVSKAFD
+369 SVSKTVD
-376 KSAANQLF
+376 MSTENQLF

-406 LMYSSKGGYDKKR
+406 LMYSSKGGYDKTR

-431 LDGFDF
+431 IDSFDF
-437 YFDYQRTVFKPIF
+437 YFDYHRTIFKPVF
-450 VFAKNKQ
+450 VFAKDKT

-492 TTVVKKKNSQDPY
+492 MTVVKKKNSQGT
-505 PYMDSFSDRPS
+505 YMDSFADRPTI
-516 VSEIFNHL
+516 SEISNQMY
-524 FGGLLFIG
+524 GGLLFIG

-616 NLLLIKFG
+616 KLLIVKFG
-624 IVSVAVTFLGYVAVY
+624 IISLAVTFLGYVAVY
-639 KLTANVYE
+639 KLTTNVYE

>member
-12 SKNLQLYLPFLLAN
+12 GKNLQLYLPFLLAN

-49 YGAGLIQLMNIGL
+49 YGSGLIQLMNIGL
-62 VFTLTITF
+62 VFTLAITF
-70 FFMIYINGMVSR
+70 FFMIYINGIVSR
-82 HRNHELGLYSI
+82 RRNHELGFYSI

-102 RMIFFIDAIM
+102 KMIFFIDAIM

-121 MFGATFI
+121 VFGATFV
-128 KFVGLGLKKMLD
+128 KFVGLGLKKLLD
-140 MGYLNI
+140 MGRFDI
-146 PMFSPVAAIICVGY
+146 PVFSSVAAIICIGY

-186 ATNKREKEPRG
+186 AANKREKEPRG
-197 SWIFGIAGIVTLGA
+197 SWIFGIVGVIALGS
-211 GYVIAVRINASINAV
+211 GYAIAVRMKASMDAV
-226 NSFMLAVILV
+226 TSFMLAVILV

-265 NHFISVSGMLYRMKQ
+265 SHFISVSGMIYRMKQ

-295 LVAIVMT
+295 LVAIVTT
-302 GTLRLSQ
+302 GTLCLSQ
-309 EATIKLYNPYDVV
+309 EATVRLYNPYDVV
-322 MTKET
+322 MTKKT

-340 AKDHHVTVGKYV
+340 ARDNHVTVGKYV

-357 QPIYGNF
+357 GPIYGNF
-364 SGSTY
+364 SGSAY
-369 SVSKAFD
+369 SVSKTVD
-376 KSAANQLF
+376 MSTENQLF

-406 LMYSSKGGYDKKR
+406 LMCSSKGGYDKNR

-431 LDGFDF
+431 IDSFDF
-437 YFDYQRTVFKPIF
+437 YFDYQRTIFKPIF
-450 VFAKNKQ
+450 VFAKDKT

-479 DLKKYTAGLENKF
+479 DLKRYAAGLGDKF
-492 TTVVKKKNSQDPY
+492 TAVVKKNSQE
-505 PYMDSFSDRPS
+505 PYMDSFTDRPS
-516 VSEIFNHL
+516 VSDLFNQL

-603 AIQKVLVLLSMYD
+603 AIQKMLVFLSMYD
-616 NLLLIKFG
+616 KLLLVKFG
-624 IVSVAVTFLGYVAVY
+624 IVSLAVTFLGYVAVY
-639 KLTANVYE
+639 KLMTNVYE
-647 NIVNR
+647 SIVNR

>member
-1 MLKLKLARQTI
+1 MLKLKLSRQII

-49 YGAGLIQLMNIGL
+49 YGSVLIQLMNIGL
-62 VFTLTITF
+62 VFTLAITF
-70 FFMIYINGMVSR
+70 FFMIYINGIVSR
-82 HRNHELGLYSI
+82 RRNHELGLYSI

-102 RMIFFIDAIM
+102 KMIFFIDAIM

-121 MFGATFI
+121 VFGATFV
-128 KFVGLGLKKMLD
+128 KFVGLGLKQLLD
-140 MGYLNI
+140 MERLNV
-146 PMFSPVAAIICVGY
+146 PMFSSVAAIICIGY

-186 ATNKREKEPRG
+186 ATNEREKEPRG
-197 SWIFGIAGIVTLGA
+197 SWIFGIAGVVALCT
-211 GYVIAVRINASINAV
+211 GYALAVRMKVSMDAV
-226 NSFMLAVILV
+226 TSFMLAVVLV

-265 NHFISVSGMLYRMKQ
+265 NHFISVSGMIYRMKQ

-295 LVAIVMT
+295 LVAIVTT

-309 EATIKLYNPYDVV
+309 EATLKLYNPYDVV
-322 MTKET
+322 MTKKT
-327 PISHADKMTIQSK
+327 PISHSDKMMIQSK
-340 AKDHHVTVGKYV
+340 AKDNHVTVGKYV
-352 NMTMT
+352 NMMMT
-357 QPIYGNF
+357 EPIYGNF

-369 SVSKAFD
+369 SVSKTVD
-376 KSAANQLF
+376 MSTENQLF

-406 LMYSSKGGYDKKR
+406 LMYSSKGGYDKNR
-419 LTIKGKTYKVRH
+419 LTVKGKTYKVRH
-431 LDGFDF
+431 IDSFDF
-437 YFDYQRTVFKPIF
+437 YFDYQRTIFKPIF
-450 VFAKNKQ
+450 VFAKDKT

-492 TTVVKKKNSQDPY
+492 MTVVKKKNSQGT
-505 PYMDSFSDRPS
+505 YMDSFADRPTI
-516 VSEIFNHL
+516 SEISNQMY
-524 FGGLLFIG
+524 GGLLFIG

-592 GAAVNVGFAIP
+592 GAAVNFGFAIP

-616 NLLLIKFG
+616 KLLIVKFG
-624 IVSVAVTFLGYVAVY
+624 IVSLAVTFLGYVAVY
-639 KLTANVYE
+639 KLTTNVYE

>member
-1 MLKLKLARQTI
+1 MLKLKLSRQTI

-49 YGAGLIQLMNIGL
+49 YGSVLIQLMNIGL
-62 VFTLTITF
+62 VFTLAITF
-70 FFMIYINGMVSR
+70 FFMIYINGIVSR
-82 HRNHELGLYSI
+82 RRNHELGLYSI

-102 RMIFFIDAIM
+102 KMIFFIDAIM
-112 FAASSVLGL
+112 FVASSVLGL
-121 MFGATFI
+121 VFGATFV
-128 KFVGLGLKKMLD
+128 KFVGLGLKKLLD
-140 MGYLNI
+140 MGRFDI
-146 PMFSPVAAIICVGY
+146 PVFSSVAAIICVGY

-186 ATNKREKEPRG
+186 AANKREKEPRG
-197 SWIFGIAGIVTLGA
+197 SWIFGIVGVIALGS
-211 GYVIAVRINASINAV
+211 GYAIAVRMKASMDAV
-226 NSFMLAVILV
+226 TSFMLAVILV

-265 NHFISVSGMLYRMKQ
+265 NHFISVSGMIHRMKQ

-295 LVAIVMT
+295 LVAIVTT

-309 EATIKLYNPYDVV
+309 EATVRLYNPYDVV
-322 MTKET
+322 MTKKT

-340 AKDHHVTVGKYV
+340 AKDNHVTVGKYV

-357 QPIYGNF
+357 EPIYGNF
-364 SGSTY
+364 SGSAY
-369 SVSKAFD
+369 SVSKTVD
-376 KSAANQLF
+376 MSTENQLF

-406 LMYSSKGGYDKKR
+406 LMYSSKGGYDKNR

-431 LDGFDF
+431 IDSFDF
-437 YFDYQRTVFKPIF
+437 YFDYERTIFKPIF
-450 VFAKNKQ
+450 VFAKDKT

-479 DLKKYTAGLENKF
+479 DLKRYAAGLGDKF
-492 TTVVKKKNSQDPY
+492 TAVVNKNSQE
-505 PYMDSFSDRPS
+505 PYMDSFTDRPS
-516 VSEIFNHL
+516 VSDLFNQL

-540 IATVVVMY
+540 IAIVVVMY

-603 AIQKVLVLLSMYD
+603 AIQKMLVLLSMYD
-616 NLLLIKFG
+616 KLLLVKFG
-624 IVSVAVTFLGYVAVY
+624 IVSLAVTFLGYVAVY
-639 KLTANVYE
+639 KLTTNVYE
-647 NIVNR
+647 SIVNR

>member
-49 YGAGLIQLMNIGL
+49 YGSGLIQLMNIGL
-62 VFTLTITF
+62 VFTLAITF
-70 FFMIYINGMVSR
+70 FFMIYINGIVSR
-82 HRNHELGLYSI
+82 RRNHELGLYSI

-102 RMIFFIDAIM
+102 KMIFFIDAIM
-112 FAASSVLGL
+112 FVASSVLGL
-121 MFGATFI
+121 VFGATFV
-128 KFVGLGLKKMLD
+128 KFVGLGLKKLLD
-140 MGYLNI
+140 MGRFDI
-146 PMFSPVAAIICVGY
+146 PVFSSVAAIICVGY

-186 ATNKREKEPRG
+186 AANKREKEPRG
-197 SWIFGIAGIVTLGA
+197 SWIFGIVGVIALGS
-211 GYVIAVRINASINAV
+211 GYAIAVRMKASMDAV
-226 NSFMLAVILV
+226 TSFMLAVILV

-265 NHFISVSGMLYRMKQ
+265 NHFISVSGMIYRMKQ

-295 LVAIVMT
+295 LVAIVTT

-309 EATIKLYNPYDVV
+309 EATVRLYNPYDVV
-322 MTKET
+322 MTKKT
-327 PISHADKMTIQSK
+327 PISYADKMTIQSK
-340 AKDHHVTVGKYV
+340 AKDNHVTVGKYV

-357 QPIYGNF
+357 EPIYGNF

-369 SVSKAFD
+369 SVSKTVD
-376 KSAANQLF
+376 MSTENQLF

-392 RIQKQNV
+392 RIQNQNV

-406 LMYSSKGGYDKKR
+406 LMCSSKGGYDKNR

-431 LDGFDF
+431 IDSFDF
-437 YFDYQRTVFKPIF
+437 YFDYQRTIFKPIF
-450 VFAKNKQ
+450 VFAKDRK

-463 GKWLYAMGY
+463 RKWLYAMGY

-479 DLKKYTAGLENKF
+479 DLKRYAAGLGDKF
-492 TTVVKKKNSQDPY
+492 TAVVKKNSQE
-505 PYMDSFSDRPS
+505 PYMDSFTDRPS
-516 VSEIFNHL
+516 VSDLFNQL

-603 AIQKVLVLLSMYD
+603 AIQKMLVLLSMYD
-616 NLLLIKFG
+616 KLLLVKFG
-624 IVSVAVTFLGYVAVY
+624 IVSLAVTFLGYVAVY
-639 KLTANVYE
+639 KLTTNVYE

>member
-12 SKNLQLYLPFLLAN
+12 GKNLQLYLPFLLAN

-38 MTTNKSLEKQN
+38 MTTNRSLERQN
-49 YGAGLIQLMNIGL
+49 YGSGLIQLMNIGL
-62 VFTLTITF
+62 VFTLAITF
-70 FFMIYINGMVSR
+70 FFMIYINGIVSR
-82 HRNHELGLYSI
+82 RRNHELGLYSI

-102 RMIFFIDAIM
+102 KMIFFIDAIM

-121 MFGATFI
+121 VFGATFV
-128 KFVGLGLKKMLD
+128 KFVGLGLKKLLD
-140 MGYLNI
+140 MERFDI
-146 PMFSPVAAIICVGY
+146 PVFSSVAAIICVGY

-186 ATNKREKEPRG
+186 AANKREKEPRG
-197 SWIFGIAGIVTLGA
+197 SWIFGIVGVIALGS
-211 GYVIAVRINASINAV
+211 GYAIAVRMKASMDAV
-226 NSFMLAVILV
+226 TSFMLAVILV

-265 NHFISVSGMLYRMKQ
+265 NHFISVSGMIYRMKQ

-295 LVAIVMT
+295 LVAIVTT

-309 EATIKLYNPYDVV
+309 EATVRLYNPYDVV
-322 MTKET
+322 MTKKT

-340 AKDHHVTVGKYV
+340 AKDNHVTVGKYV

-357 QPIYGNF
+357 EPIYGNF
-364 SGSTY
+364 SGSAY
-369 SVSKAFD
+369 SVSKTVD
-376 KSAANQLF
+376 MSTENQLF

-406 LMYSSKGGYDKKR
+406 LMCSSKGGYDKNR

-431 LDGFDF
+431 IDSFDF
-437 YFDYQRTVFKPIF
+437 YFDYQRTIFKPIF
-450 VFAKNKQ
+450 VFAKDRK

-479 DLKKYTAGLENKF
+479 DLKRYAAGLGDKF
-492 TTVVKKKNSQDPY
+492 TAVVKKNSQE
-505 PYMDSFSDRPS
+505 PYMDSFTDRPS
-516 VSEIFNHL
+516 VSDLFNQL

-603 AIQKVLVLLSMYD
+603 VIQKMLVFLSMYD
-616 NLLLIKFG
+616 KLLLVKFG
-624 IVSVAVTFLGYVAVY
+624 IVSLAVTFLGYVAVY
-639 KLTANVYE
+639 KLTTNVYE
-647 NIVNR
+647 SIVNR

>member
-12 SKNLQLYLPFLLAN
+12 GKNLQLYLPFLLAN

-38 MTTNKSLEKQN
+38 MTTNRSLERQN
-49 YGAGLIQLMNIGL
+49 YGSGLIQLMNIGL
-62 VFTLTITF
+62 VFTLAITF
-70 FFMIYINGMVSR
+70 FFMIYINGIVSR
-82 HRNHELGLYSI
+82 RRNHELGLYSI

-102 RMIFFIDAIM
+102 KMIFFIDAIM
-112 FAASSVLGL
+112 FVASSVLGL
-121 MFGATFI
+121 VFGATFV
-128 KFVGLGLKKMLD
+128 KFVGLGLKQLLD
-140 MGYLNI
+140 MGRFDI
-146 PMFSPVAAIICVGY
+146 PVFSSVAAIICVGY

-197 SWIFGIAGIVTLGA
+197 SWIFGIVGVIALGS
-211 GYVIAVRINASINAV
+211 GYAIAVRMKASMDAV
-226 NSFMLAVILV
+226 TSFMLAVILV

-265 NHFISVSGMLYRMKQ
+265 NHFISVSGMIYRMKQ

-295 LVAIVMT
+295 LVAIVTT

-309 EATIKLYNPYDVV
+309 EATVRLYNPYDVV
-322 MTKET
+322 MTKKT

-340 AKDHHVTVGKYV
+340 AKDNHVTVGKYV
-352 NMTMT
+352 NMMMT
-357 QPIYGNF
+357 EPIYGNF
-364 SGSTY
+364 SGSAY
-369 SVSKAFD
+369 SVSKTVD
-376 KSAANQLF
+376 MSTENQLF

-406 LMYSSKGGYDKKR
+406 LMCSSKGGYDKNR

-431 LDGFDF
+431 IDSFDF
-437 YFDYQRTVFKPIF
+437 YFDYQRTIFKPIF
-450 VFAKNKQ
+450 VFAKDRK

-479 DLKKYTAGLENKF
+479 DLKRYAAGLGDKF
-492 TTVVKKKNSQDPY
+492 TAVVKKNSQE
-505 PYMDSFSDRPS
+505 PYMDSFTDRPS
-516 VSEIFNHL
+516 VSDLFNQL

-603 AIQKVLVLLSMYD
+603 AIQKMLVFLSMYD
-616 NLLLIKFG
+616 KLLLVKFG
-624 IVSVAVTFLGYVAVY
+624 IVSLAVTFLGYVAVY
-639 KLTANVYE
+639 KLTTNVYE
-647 NIVNR
+647 SIVNR

>member
-12 SKNLQLYLPFLLAN
+12 GKNLQLYLPFLLAN

-49 YGAGLIQLMNIGL
+49 YGSGLIQLMNIGL
-62 VFTLTITF
+62 VFTLAITF
-70 FFMIYINGMVSR
+70 FFMIYINGIVSR
-82 HRNHELGLYSI
+82 RRNHELGLYSI

-102 RMIFFIDAIM
+102 KMIFFIDAIM

-121 MFGATFI
+121 VFGATFV
-128 KFVGLGLKKMLD
+128 KFVGLGLKKLLD
-140 MGYLNI
+140 MGRFDI
-146 PMFSPVAAIICVGY
+146 PVFSSVAAIICIGY

-186 ATNKREKEPRG
+186 AANKREKEPRG
-197 SWIFGIAGIVTLGA
+197 SWIFGIVGVIALGS
-211 GYVIAVRINASINAV
+211 GYAIAVRMKASMDAV
-226 NSFMLAVILV
+226 TSFMLAVILV

-265 NHFISVSGMLYRMKQ
+265 NHFISVSGMIYRMKQ

-295 LVAIVMT
+295 LVAIVT
-302 GTLRLSQ
+302 TSTLRLSQ
-309 EATIKLYNPYDVV
+309 EATVRLYNPYDVV
-322 MTKET
+322 MTKKT

-340 AKDHHVTVGKYV
+340 ARDNHVTVGKYV

-357 QPIYGNF
+357 GPIYGNF
-364 SGSTY
+364 SGSAY
-369 SVSKAFD
+369 SVSKTVD
-376 KSAANQLF
+376 MSTENQLF

-406 LMYSSKGGYDKKR
+406 LMCSSKGGYDKNR

-431 LDGFDF
+431 IDSFDF
-437 YFDYQRTVFKPIF
+437 YFDYQRTIFKPIF
-450 VFAKNKQ
+450 VFAKDKT

-463 GKWLYAMGY
+463 GKWFYAMGY

-479 DLKKYTAGLENKF
+479 DLKRYAAGLGDKF
-492 TTVVKKKNSQDPY
+492 TAVVKKNSQE
-505 PYMDSFSDRPS
+505 PYMDSFTDRPS
-516 VSEIFNHL
+516 VSDLFNQL

-603 AIQKVLVLLSMYD
+603 AIQKMLVFLSMYD
-616 NLLLIKFG
+616 KLLLVKFG
-624 IVSVAVTFLGYVAVY
+624 IVSLAVTFLGYVAVY
-639 KLTANVYE
+639 KLTTNVYE
-647 NIVNR
+647 SIVNR

>member
-1 MLKLKLARQTI
+1 MLKFKLSRQII

-49 YGAGLIQLMNIGL
+49 YGSVLIQLMNIGL
-62 VFTLTITF
+62 VFTLAITF
-70 FFMIYINGMVSR
+70 FFMIYINGIVSR
-82 HRNHELGLYSI
+82 RRNHELGLYSI

-102 RMIFFIDAIM
+102 KMIFFIDAIM

-121 MFGATFI
+121 VFGATFV
-128 KFVGLGLKKMLD
+128 KFVGLGLKQLLD
-140 MGYLNI
+140 MERLNV
-146 PMFSPVAAIICVGY
+146 PMFSSVAAIICIGY

-186 ATNKREKEPRG
+186 ATNEREKEPRG
-197 SWIFGIAGIVTLGA
+197 SWIFGIAGVVALCT
-211 GYVIAVRINASINAV
+211 GYALAVRMKVSMDAV
-226 NSFMLAVILV
+226 TSFMLAVVLV

-255 RKNKNFYYKR
+255 RKNKNFYYRR
-265 NHFISVSGMLYRMKQ
+265 NHFISVSGMIYRMKQ

-295 LVAIVMT
+295 LVAIVTT

-309 EATIKLYNPYDVV
+309 EATLKLYNPYDVV
-322 MTKET
+322 MTKKT
-327 PISHADKMTIQSK
+327 PISHSDKMMIQSK
-340 AKDHHVTVGKYV
+340 AKDNHVTVGKYV
-352 NMTMT
+352 NMMMT
-357 QPIYGNF
+357 EPIYGNF

-369 SVSKAFD
+369 SVSKTVD
-376 KSAANQLF
+376 MSTENQLF

-406 LMYSSKGGYDKKR
+406 LMYSSKGGYDKNR

-431 LDGFDF
+431 IDSFDF
-437 YFDYQRTVFKPIF
+437 YFDYQRTIFKPIF
-450 VFAKNKQ
+450 VFAKDKT

-492 TTVVKKKNSQDPY
+492 MTVVKKKNSQGT
-505 PYMDSFSDRPS
+505 YMDSFADRPTI
-516 VSEIFNHL
+516 SEISNQMY
-524 FGGLLFIG
+524 GGLLFIG

-592 GAAVNVGFAIP
+592 GAAVNFGFAIP

-616 NLLLIKFG
+616 KLLIVKFG
-624 IVSVAVTFLGYVAVY
+624 IVSLAVTFLGYVAVY
-639 KLTANVYE
+639 KLTTNVYE

>member
-12 SKNLQLYLPFLLAN
+12 GKNLQLYLPFLLAN

-38 MTTNKSLEKQN
+38 MTTNRSLERQN
-49 YGAGLIQLMNIGL
+49 YGSGLIQLMNIGL
-62 VFTLTITF
+62 VFTLAITF
-70 FFMIYINGMVSR
+70 FFMIYINGIVSR
-82 HRNHELGLYSI
+82 RRNHELGLYSI

-102 RMIFFIDAIM
+102 KMIFFIDAIM

-121 MFGATFI
+121 VFGATFV
-128 KFVGLGLKKMLD
+128 KFVGLGLKKLLD
-140 MGYLNI
+140 MGRFDI
-146 PMFSPVAAIICVGY
+146 PVFSSVAAVICIGY

-186 ATNKREKEPRG
+186 AANKREEEPRG
-197 SWIFGIAGIVTLGA
+197 SWIFGIVGVIALGS
-211 GYVIAVRINASINAV
+211 GYAIAVRMKASMDAV
-226 NSFMLAVILV
+226 TSFMLAVILV

-265 NHFISVSGMLYRMKQ
+265 NHFISVSGMIYRMKQ

-295 LVAIVMT
+295 LVAIVTT

-309 EATIKLYNPYDVV
+309 EATVRLYNPYDVV
-322 MTKET
+322 MTKKT

-340 AKDHHVTVGKYV
+340 AKDNHVTVGKYV

-357 QPIYGNF
+357 EPIYGNF
-364 SGSTY
+364 SGSAY
-369 SVSKAFD
+369 SVSKTVD
-376 KSAANQLF
+376 MSTENQLF

-406 LMYSSKGGYDKKR
+406 LMCSSKGGYDKNR

-431 LDGFDF
+431 IDSFDF
-437 YFDYQRTVFKPIF
+437 YFDYQRTIFKPIF
-450 VFAKNKQ
+450 VFAKDRK

-472 DISGKKS
+472 DIYGKKS
-479 DLKKYTAGLENKF
+479 DLKRYAAGLGDKF
-492 TTVVKKKNSQDPY
+492 TAVVKKNSQE
-505 PYMDSFSDRPS
+505 PYMDSFTDRPS
-516 VSEIFNHL
+516 VSDLFNQL

-603 AIQKVLVLLSMYD
+603 AIQKMLVLLSMYD
-616 NLLLIKFG
+616 KLLLVKFG
-624 IVSVAVTFLGYVAVY
+624 IVSLAVTFLGYVAVY
-639 KLTANVYE
+639 KLTTNVYE

>member
-12 SKNLQLYLPFLLAN
+12 GKNLQLYLPFLLAN

-49 YGAGLIQLMNIGL
+49 YGSGLIQLMNIGL
-62 VFTLTITF
+62 VFTLAITF
-70 FFMIYINGMVSR
+70 FFMIYINGIVSR
-82 HRNHELGLYSI
+82 RRNHELGLYSI

-102 RMIFFIDAIM
+102 KMIFFIDAIM

-121 MFGATFI
+121 VFGATFV
-128 KFVGLGLKKMLD
+128 KFVGLGLKKLLD
-140 MGYLNI
+140 MGRFDI
-146 PMFSPVAAIICVGY
+146 PVFSSVAAIICIGY

-186 ATNKREKEPRG
+186 AANKREKEPRG
-197 SWIFGIAGIVTLGA
+197 SWIFGIVGVIALGS
-211 GYVIAVRINASINAV
+211 GYAIAVRMKASMDAV
-226 NSFMLAVILV
+226 TSFMLAVILV

-265 NHFISVSGMLYRMKQ
+265 NHFISVSGMIYRMKQ

-295 LVAIVMT
+295 LVAIVTT

-309 EATIKLYNPYDVV
+309 EATVRLYNPYDVV
-322 MTKET
+322 MTKKT

-340 AKDHHVTVGKYV
+340 ARDNHVTVGKYV

-357 QPIYGNF
+357 GPIYGNF
-364 SGSTY
+364 SGSAY
-369 SVSKAFD
+369 SVSKTVD
-376 KSAANQLF
+376 MSTENQLF

-406 LMYSSKGGYDKKR
+406 LMCSSKGGYDKNR

-431 LDGFDF
+431 IDSFDF
-437 YFDYQRTVFKPIF
+437 YFDYQRTIFKPIF
-450 VFAKNKQ
+450 VFAKDRK

-479 DLKKYTAGLENKF
+479 DLKRYAAGLGDKF
-492 TTVVKKKNSQDPY
+492 TAVVKKNSQE
-505 PYMDSFSDRPS
+505 PYMDSFTDRPS
-516 VSEIFNHL
+516 VSDLFNQL

-603 AIQKVLVLLSMYD
+603 AIQKMLVLLSMYD
-616 NLLLIKFG
+616 KLLLVKFG
-624 IVSVAVTFLGYVAVY
+624 IVSLAVTFLGYVAVY
-639 KLTANVYE
+639 KLTTNVYE

>member
-1 MLKLKLARQTI
+1 MLKLKLSRQII

-49 YGAGLIQLMNIGL
+49 YGSVLIQMMNIGL
-62 VFTLTITF
+62 VFTLAITF
-70 FFMIYINGMVSR
+70 FFMIYINGIVSR
-82 HRNHELGLYSI
+82 RRNHELGLYSI

-102 RMIFFIDAIM
+102 KMIFFIDAIM

-121 MFGATFI
+121 VFGATFV
-128 KFVGLGLKKMLD
+128 KFVGLGLKQLLD
-140 MGYLNI
+140 MERLNV
-146 PMFSPVAAIICVGY
+146 PMFSSVAAVICIGY

-186 ATNKREKEPRG
+186 ATNEREKEPRG
-197 SWIFGIAGIVTLGA
+197 SWIFGIAGVVALCT
-211 GYVIAVRINASINAV
+211 GYALAVRMKVSMDAV
-226 NSFMLAVILV
+226 TSFMLAVVLV

-265 NHFISVSGMLYRMKQ
+265 NHFISVSGMIYRMKQ

-295 LVAIVMT
+295 LVAIVTT

-309 EATIKLYNPYDVV
+309 EATLKLYNPYDVV
-322 MTKET
+322 MTKKT
-327 PISHADKMTIQSK
+327 PISHSDKMMIQSK
-340 AKDHHVTVGKYV
+340 AKDNHVTVGKYV
-352 NMTMT
+352 NMMMT
-357 QPIYGNF
+357 EPIYGNF

-369 SVSKAFD
+369 SVSKTVD
-376 KSAANQLF
+376 MSTENQLF

-406 LMYSSKGGYDKKR
+406 LMYSSKGGYDKNR

-431 LDGFDF
+431 IDSFDF
-437 YFDYQRTVFKPIF
+437 YFDYQRTIFKPIF
-450 VFAKNKQ
+450 VFAKDKT

-492 TTVVKKKNSQDPY
+492 MTVVKNKNSQGT
-505 PYMDSFSDRPS
+505 YMDSFADRPTI
-516 VSEIFNHL
+516 SEISNQMY
-524 FGGLLFIG
+524 GGLLFIG

-592 GAAVNVGFAIP
+592 GADVNVGFAIP
-603 AIQKVLVLLSMYD
+603 AIQKMLVLLAMYD
-616 NLLLIKFG
+616 KLLIVKFG
-624 IVSVAVTFLGYVAVY
+624 IVSLAVTFLGYVAVY
-639 KLTANVYE
+639 KLTTNVYE

>member
-1 MLKLKLARQTI
+1 MLKLKLSRQII

-49 YGAGLIQLMNIGL
+49 YGSVLIQLMNIGL
-62 VFTLTITF
+62 VFTLAITF
-70 FFMIYINGMVSR
+70 FFMIYINGIVSR
-82 HRNHELGLYSI
+82 RRNHELGLYSI

-102 RMIFFIDAIM
+102 KMIFFIDAIM

-121 MFGATFI
+121 VFGATFV
-128 KFVGLGLKKMLD
+128 KFVGLGLKQLLD
-140 MGYLNI
+140 MERLNV
-146 PMFSPVAAIICVGY
+146 PMFSSVAAIICIGY

-186 ATNKREKEPRG
+186 ANNEREKEPRG
-197 SWIFGIAGIVTLGA
+197 SWIFGIAGVVALCT
-211 GYVIAVRINASINAV
+211 GYALAVRMKVSMDAV
-226 NSFMLAVILV
+226 TSFMLAVVLV

-255 RKNKNFYYKR
+255 RKNKNFYYRR
-265 NHFISVSGMLYRMKQ
+265 NHFISVSGMIYRMKQ

-295 LVAIVMT
+295 LVAIVTT

-309 EATIKLYNPYDVV
+309 EATLKLYNPYDVV
-322 MTKET
+322 MTKKT
-327 PISHADKMTIQSK
+327 PISHSDKMMIQSK
-340 AKDHHVTVGKYV
+340 AKDNHVTVGKYV
-352 NMTMT
+352 NMMMT
-357 QPIYGNF
+357 EPIYGNF

-369 SVSKAFD
+369 SVSKTVD
-376 KSAANQLF
+376 MSTENQLF

-406 LMYSSKGGYDKKR
+406 LMYSSKGGYDKNR

-431 LDGFDF
+431 IDSFDF
-437 YFDYQRTVFKPIF
+437 YFDYQRTIFKPIF
-450 VFAKNKQ
+450 VFAKDKT

-492 TTVVKKKNSQDPY
+492 MTVVKKKNSQGT
-505 PYMDSFSDRPS
+505 YMDSFADRPTI
-516 VSEIFNHL
+516 SEISNQMY
-524 FGGLLFIG
+524 GGLLFIG

-603 AIQKVLVLLSMYD
+603 AIQKMLFFLAMYD
-616 NLLLIKFG
+616 KLLLVKFG

-639 KLTANVYE
+639 KLTTNVYE

>member
-12 SKNLQLYLPFLLAN
+12 GKNLQLYLPFLLAN

-49 YGAGLIQLMNIGL
+49 YGSGLIQLMNIGL
-62 VFTLTITF
+62 VFTLAITF
-70 FFMIYINGMVSR
+70 FFMIYINGIVSR
-82 HRNHELGLYSI
+82 RRNHELGLYSI

-102 RMIFFIDAIM
+102 KMIFFIDAIM

-121 MFGATFI
+121 VFGATFV
-128 KFVGLGLKKMLD
+128 KFVGLGLKKLLD
-140 MGYLNI
+140 MGRFDI
-146 PMFSPVAAIICVGY
+146 PVFSSVAAIICVGY

-186 ATNKREKEPRG
+186 AANKREKEPRG
-197 SWIFGIAGIVTLGA
+197 SWIFGIVGVIALGS
-211 GYVIAVRINASINAV
+211 GYAIAVRMKASMDAV
-226 NSFMLAVILV
+226 TSFMLAVILV

-265 NHFISVSGMLYRMKQ
+265 NHFISVSGMIYRMKQ

-295 LVAIVMT
+295 LVAIVTT

-309 EATIKLYNPYDVV
+309 EATVRLYNPYDVV
-322 MTKET
+322 MTKKT

-340 AKDHHVTVGKYV
+340 AKDNHVTVGKYV

-357 QPIYGNF
+357 GPIYGNF
-364 SGSTY
+364 SGSAY
-369 SVSKAFD
+369 SVSKTVD
-376 KSAANQLF
+376 MSTENQLF

-406 LMYSSKGGYDKKR
+406 LMCSSKGGYDKNR

-431 LDGFDF
+431 IDSFDF
-437 YFDYQRTVFKPIF
+437 YFDYQRTIFKPIF
-450 VFAKNKQ
+450 VFAKDRK

-479 DLKKYTAGLENKF
+479 DLKRYAAGLGDKF
-492 TTVVKKKNSQDPY
+492 TAVVKKNSQE
-505 PYMDSFSDRPS
+505 PYMDSFTDRPS
-516 VSEIFNHL
+516 VSDLFNQL

-603 AIQKVLVLLSMYD
+603 AIQKMLVLLSMYD
-616 NLLLIKFG
+616 KLLLVKFG
-624 IVSVAVTFLGYVAVY
+624 IVSLAVTFLGYVAVY
-639 KLTANVYE
+639 KLTTNVYE
-647 NIVNR
+647 SIVNR

>member
-12 SKNLQLYLPFLLAN
+12 GKNLQLYLPFLLAN

-38 MTTNKSLEKQN
+38 MTTNRSLERQN
-49 YGAGLIQLMNIGL
+49 YGSGLIQLMNIGL
-62 VFTLTITF
+62 VFTLAITF
-70 FFMIYINGMVSR
+70 FFMIYINGIVSR
-82 HRNHELGLYSI
+82 RRNHELGLYSI

-102 RMIFFIDAIM
+102 KMIFFIDAIM
-112 FAASSVLGL
+112 FVASSVLGL
-121 MFGATFI
+121 VFGATFV
-128 KFVGLGLKKMLD
+128 KFVGLGLKKLLD
-140 MGYLNI
+140 MGRFDI
-146 PMFSPVAAIICVGY
+146 PVFSSVAAIICVGY

-186 ATNKREKEPRG
+186 AANKREKEPRG
-197 SWIFGIAGIVTLGA
+197 SWIFGIVGVIALGS
-211 GYVIAVRINASINAV
+211 GYAIAVRMKASMDAV
-226 NSFMLAVILV
+226 TSFMLAVILV

-265 NHFISVSGMLYRMKQ
+265 NHFISVSGMIYRMKQ
-280 NGASLAS
+280 NGASLAA

-295 LVAIVMT
+295 LVAIVTT

-309 EATIKLYNPYDVV
+309 EATVRLYNPYDVV
-322 MTKET
+322 MTKKT

-340 AKDHHVTVGKYV
+340 AKDNHVTVGKYV

-357 QPIYGNF
+357 EPIYGNF
-364 SGSTY
+364 SGSAY
-369 SVSKAFD
+369 SVSKTVD
-376 KSAANQLF
+376 MSTENQLF

-392 RIQKQNV
+392 RIQNQNV

-406 LMYSSKGGYDKKR
+406 LMYSSKGGYDKNR

-431 LDGFDF
+431 IDSFDF
-437 YFDYQRTVFKPIF
+437 YFDYERTIFKPIF
-450 VFAKNKQ
+450 VFAKDKT

-479 DLKKYTAGLENKF
+479 DLKRYAAGLGDKF
-492 TTVVKKKNSQDPY
+492 TAVVNKNSQE
-505 PYMDSFSDRPS
+505 PYMDSFTDRPS
-516 VSEIFNHL
+516 VSDLFNQL

-603 AIQKVLVLLSMYD
+603 AIQKMLVFLSMYD
-616 NLLLIKFG
+616 KFLLVKFG

-639 KLTANVYE
+639 KLTTNVYE

>member
-1 MLKLKLARQTI
+1 MFKLKLSRQII

-49 YGAGLIQLMNIGL
+49 YGSVLIQLMNIGL
-62 VFTLTITF
+62 VFTLAIIF
-70 FFMIYINGMVSR
+70 FFMIYINGIVSR
-82 HRNHELGLYSI
+82 RRNHELGLYSI

-102 RMIFFIDAIM
+102 KMIFFIDAIM

-121 MFGATFI
+121 VFGATFV
-128 KFVGLGLKKMLD
+128 KFVGLGLKQLLD
-140 MGYLNI
+140 MERLHV
-146 PMFSPVAAIICVGY
+146 PMFSSVAAIICIGY

-186 ATNKREKEPRG
+186 ATNEREKEPRG
-197 SWIFGIAGIVTLGA
+197 SWIFGIAGVVALCT
-211 GYVIAVRINASINAV
+211 GYALAVRMKVSMDAV
-226 NSFMLAVILV
+226 TSFMLAVVLV

-265 NHFISVSGMLYRMKQ
+265 NHFISVSGMIYRMKQ

-309 EATIKLYNPYDVV
+309 EATLKLYNPYDVV
-322 MTKET
+322 MTKKT
-327 PISHADKMTIQSK
+327 PISHSDKMIIQSK
-340 AKDHHVTVGKYV
+340 AKDNHVTVGKYV
-352 NMTMT
+352 NMMMT
-357 QPIYGNF
+357 EPIYGNF
-364 SGSTY
+364 SGSAY
-369 SVSKAFD
+369 SVSKTVD
-376 KSAANQLF
+376 MSTENQLF

-406 LMYSSKGGYDKKR
+406 LMYSSKGGYDKNR

-431 LDGFDF
+431 IDSFDF
-437 YFDYQRTVFKPIF
+437 YFDYQRTIFKPIF
-450 VFAKNKQ
+450 VFAKDKT

-492 TTVVKKKNSQDPY
+492 MTVVKKKNSQGT
-505 PYMDSFSDRPS
+505 YMDSFADRPTI
-516 VSEIFNHL
+516 SEISNQMY
-524 FGGLLFIG
+524 GGLLFIG

-616 NLLLIKFG
+616 KLLIVKFG
-624 IVSVAVTFLGYVAVY
+624 IISLAVTFLGYVAVY
-639 KLTANVYE
+639 KLTTNVYE

>member
-1 MLKLKLARQTI
+1 MLKLKLSRQTI

-49 YGAGLIQLMNIGL
+49 YGSVLIQLMNIGL
-62 VFTLTITF
+62 VFTLAITF
-70 FFMIYINGMVSR
+70 FFMIYINSIVSR
-82 HRNHELGLYSI
+82 RRNHELGLYSI

-102 RMIFFIDAIM
+102 KMIFFIDAIM
-112 FAASSVLGL
+112 FVASSVLGL
-121 MFGATFI
+121 VFGATFV
-128 KFVGLGLKKMLD
+128 KFVGLGLKKLLD
-140 MGYLNI
+140 MGRFDI
-146 PMFSPVAAIICVGY
+146 PVFSSVAAIICVGY

-197 SWIFGIAGIVTLGA
+197 SWIFGIVGVIALGS
-211 GYVIAVRINASINAV
+211 GYAIAVRMKASMDAV
-226 NSFMLAVILV
+226 TSFMLAVILV

-265 NHFISVSGMLYRMKQ
+265 NHFISVSGMIYRMKQ

-295 LVAIVMT
+295 LVAIVTT

-309 EATIKLYNPYDVV
+309 EATVRLYNPYDVV
-322 MTKET
+322 MTKKT
-327 PISHADKMTIQSK
+327 PISYADKMTIQSK
-340 AKDHHVTVGKYV
+340 AKDNHVTVGKYV

-357 QPIYGNF
+357 EPIYGNF
-364 SGSTY
+364 SGSAY
-369 SVSKAFD
+369 SVSKTVD
-376 KSAANQLF
+376 MSTENQLF

-406 LMYSSKGGYDKKR
+406 LMCSSKGGYDKNR

-431 LDGFDF
+431 IDSFDF
-437 YFDYQRTVFKPIF
+437 YFNYQRTIFKPIF
-450 VFAKNKQ
+450 VFAKDRK

-479 DLKKYTAGLENKF
+479 DLKRYAAGLGDKF
-492 TTVVKKKNSQDPY
+492 TAVVKKNSQE
-505 PYMDSFSDRPS
+505 PYMDSFTDRPS
-516 VSEIFNHL
+516 VSDLFNQL

-603 AIQKVLVLLSMYD
+603 AIQKMLVLLSMYD
-616 NLLLIKFG
+616 KLLLVKFG
-624 IVSVAVTFLGYVAVY
+624 IVSLAVTFLGYVAVY
-639 KLTANVYE
+639 KLTTNVYE

>member
-1 MLKLKLARQTI
+1 MLKLKLSRQTI

-49 YGAGLIQLMNIGL
+49 YGSVLIQLMNIGL
-62 VFTLTITF
+62 VFTLAITF
-70 FFMIYINGMVSR
+70 FFMIYINSIVSR
-82 HRNHELGLYSI
+82 RRNHELGLYSI

-102 RMIFFIDAIM
+102 KMIFFIDAIM

-121 MFGATFI
+121 VFGATFV
-128 KFVGLGLKKMLD
+128 KFVGLGLKQLLD
-140 MGYLNI
+140 MERFDI
-146 PMFSPVAAIICVGY
+146 PVFSSVAAIICVGY

-186 ATNKREKEPRG
+186 AANKREKEPRG
-197 SWIFGIAGIVTLGA
+197 SWIFGIVGVIALGS
-211 GYVIAVRINASINAV
+211 GYAIAVRMKASMDAV
-226 NSFMLAVILV
+226 TSFMLAVILV

-265 NHFISVSGMLYRMKQ
+265 NHFISVSGMIYRMKQ

-295 LVAIVMT
+295 LVAIVTT

-309 EATIKLYNPYDVV
+309 EATVRLYNPYDVV
-322 MTKET
+322 MTKKT

-340 AKDHHVTVGKYV
+340 AKDNHVTVGKYV

-357 QPIYGNF
+357 EPIYGNF
-364 SGSTY
+364 SGSAY
-369 SVSKAFD
+369 SVSKTVD
-376 KSAANQLF
+376 MSTENQLF

-406 LMYSSKGGYDKKR
+406 LMCSSKGGYDKNR

-431 LDGFDF
+431 IDSFDF
-437 YFDYQRTVFKPIF
+437 YFDYQRTIFKPIF
-450 VFAKNKQ
+450 VFAKDRK

-463 GKWLYAMGY
+463 EKWLYAMGY

-479 DLKKYTAGLENKF
+479 DLKRYAAGLGDKF
-492 TTVVKKKNSQDPY
+492 TAVVKKNSQE
-505 PYMDSFSDRPS
+505 PYMDSFTDRPS
-516 VSEIFNHL
+516 VSDLFNQL

-559 DRFKTM
+559 ERFKTM

-603 AIQKVLVLLSMYD
+603 AIQKMLVLLSMYD
-616 NLLLIKFG
+616 KLLLVKFG
-624 IVSVAVTFLGYVAVY
+624 IVSLAVTFLGYVAVY
-639 KLTANVYE
+639 KLTTNVYE

>member
-1 MLKLKLARQTI
+1 MLKLKLSRQTI

-38 MTTNKSLEKQN
+38 MTTNKSLENQN
-49 YGAGLIQLMNIGL
+49 YGSVLIQLMNIGL
-62 VFTLTITF
+62 VFTLAITF
-70 FFMIYINGMVSR
+70 FFMIYINGIVSR
-82 HRNHELGLYSI
+82 RRNHELGLYSI

-102 RMIFFIDAIM
+102 KMIFFIDAIM
-112 FAASSVLGL
+112 FVASSVLGL
-121 MFGATFI
+121 VFGATFV
-128 KFVGLGLKKMLD
+128 KFVGLGLKKLLD
-140 MGYLNI
+140 MGRFDI
-146 PMFSPVAAIICVGY
+146 PVFSSVAAIICVGY

-186 ATNKREKEPRG
+186 AANKREKEPRG
-197 SWIFGIAGIVTLGA
+197 SWIFGIVGVIALGS
-211 GYVIAVRINASINAV
+211 GYAIAVRMKASMDAV
-226 NSFMLAVILV
+226 TSFMLAVILV

-265 NHFISVSGMLYRMKQ
+265 NHFISVSGMIYRMKQ

-295 LVAIVMT
+295 LVAIVTT

-309 EATIKLYNPYDVV
+309 EATVRLYNPYDVV
-322 MTKET
+322 MTKKT
-327 PISHADKMTIQSK
+327 PISYADKMTIQSK
-340 AKDHHVTVGKYV
+340 AKDNHVTVGKYV

-357 QPIYGNF
+357 EPIYGNF
-364 SGSTY
+364 SGSAY
-369 SVSKAFD
+369 SVSKTVD
-376 KSAANQLF
+376 MSTENQLF

-406 LMYSSKGGYDKKR
+406 LMCSSKGGYDKNR

-431 LDGFDF
+431 IDSFDF
-437 YFDYQRTVFKPIF
+437 YFDYQRTIFKPIF
-450 VFAKNKQ
+450 VFAKDRK

-479 DLKKYTAGLENKF
+479 DLKRYAAGLGDKF
-492 TTVVKKKNSQDPY
+492 TAVVKKNSQE
-505 PYMDSFSDRPS
+505 PYMDSFTDRPS
-516 VSEIFNHL
+516 VSDLFNQL

-603 AIQKVLVLLSMYD
+603 AIQKMLVLLSMYD
-616 NLLLIKFG
+616 KLLLVKFG
-624 IVSVAVTFLGYVAVY
+624 IVSLAVTFLGYVAVY
-639 KLTANVYE
+639 KLTTNVYE

>member
-1 MLKLKLARQTI
+1 MLKLKLSRQTI

-49 YGAGLIQLMNIGL
+49 YGSVLIQLMNIGL
-62 VFTLTITF
+62 VFTLAITF
-70 FFMIYINGMVSR
+70 FFMIYINSIVSR
-82 HRNHELGLYSI
+82 RRNHELGLYSI

-102 RMIFFIDAIM
+102 KMIFFIDAIM

-121 MFGATFI
+121 VFGATFV
-128 KFVGLGLKKMLD
+128 KFVGLGLKKLLD
-140 MGYLNI
+140 MGRFDI
-146 PMFSPVAAIICVGY
+146 PVFSSVAAIICIGY

-186 ATNKREKEPRG
+186 AANKREKEPRG
-197 SWIFGIAGIVTLGA
+197 SWIFGIVGVIALGS
-211 GYVIAVRINASINAV
+211 GYAIAVRMKASMDAV
-226 NSFMLAVILV
+226 TSFMLAVILV

-265 NHFISVSGMLYRMKQ
+265 NHFISVSGMIYRMKQ

-295 LVAIVMT
+295 LVAIVTT

-309 EATIKLYNPYDVV
+309 EATVRLYNPYDVV
-322 MTKET
+322 MTKKT

-340 AKDHHVTVGKYV
+340 AKDNHVTVGKYV

-357 QPIYGNF
+357 GPIYGNF
-364 SGSTY
+364 SGSAY
-369 SVSKAFD
+369 SVSKTVD
-376 KSAANQLF
+376 MSTENQLF

-406 LMYSSKGGYDKKR
+406 LMCSSKGGYDKNR

-431 LDGFDF
+431 IDSFDF
-437 YFDYQRTVFKPIF
+437 YFDYQRTIFKPIF
-450 VFAKNKQ
+450 VFAKDRK

-479 DLKKYTAGLENKF
+479 DLKRYAAGLGDKF
-492 TTVVKKKNSQDPY
+492 TAVVKKNSQE
-505 PYMDSFSDRPS
+505 PYMDSFTDRPS
-516 VSEIFNHL
+516 VSDLFNQL

-603 AIQKVLVLLSMYD
+603 AIQKMLVLLSMYD
-616 NLLLIKFG
+616 KLLFVKFG
-624 IVSVAVTFLGYVAVY
+624 IVSLAVTFLGYVAVY
-639 KLTANVYE
+639 KLTTNVYE